1 MSIRIL
7 TKEESIELGKE
18 IDGWWNKLDGHWKMV
33 IHNCFEY
40 NIFHKIEMDRKEE
53 VREEEQ
59 LKCKHEYLTVKF
71 VGDKE
76 ETTYCHKC
84 GKVLKEESS
93 SRPGPPMRDPIK
105 RRR

>member
-7 TKEESIELGKE
+7 TKEESIELQKE
-18 IDGWWNKLDGHWKMV
+18 INRWWDKLDEHWKMV
-33 IHNCFEY
+33 IHNCFEN
-40 NIFHKIEMDRKEE
+40 NIFRKIEMDRKKE
-53 VREEEQ
+53 VQEKEQ

-84 GKVLKEESS
+84 GKVLKEGSDGKI
-93 SRPGPPMRDPIK
+93 P
-105 RRR
+105 